1 MFLGGLIE
9 LGNISRMEI
18 LVRVFFFIVSDVDHD
33 FIIMCPVKKV
43 LEPGHHLFTDELGA
57 IFYSGLYIFF
67 FLGQTGFILDGKCMR
82 AG

>member
-43 LEPGHHLFTDELGA
+43 LEPGHHLFTDELG
-57 IFYSGLYIFF
+57 LYIFF